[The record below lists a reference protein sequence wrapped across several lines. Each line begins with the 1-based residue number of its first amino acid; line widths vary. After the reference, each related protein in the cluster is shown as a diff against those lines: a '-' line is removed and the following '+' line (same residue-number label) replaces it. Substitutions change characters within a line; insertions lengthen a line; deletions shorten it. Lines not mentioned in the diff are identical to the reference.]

1 MKTTEVPP
9 GAATATINAQI
20 LSLQACI
27 KELSEEIKAL
37 EAKYEALEA
46 EIEALEE
53 LEAQDAEKYTTKMKD
68 LEDPKN
74 EEDDID
80 PELTKMQDA
89 IIDALWELDPYDK
102 YGPDGEIAKKLDN
115 MDMDDFLKPPP
126 GRLSLFPEEML
137 RRG

>member
-9 GAATATINAQI
+9 GAATATPDAQI
-20 LSLQACI
+20 RSLQACI

-53 LEAQDAEKYTTKMKD
+53 SEAQDAEKYTTKMKD
-68 LEDPKN
+68 LENPEN
-74 EEDDID
+74 EEDDTD

-89 IIDALWELDPYDK
+89 IIDALWELDPDDK
-102 YGPDGEIAKKLDN
+102 YGPEGEIAKELDS

-126 GRLSLFPEEML
+126 GRPSLFPEEML